1 MPSKPPSAT
10 YPSNLLSLITSS
22 TYPVT
27 PTLEELEALRV
38 ALQQQVSSNAIR
50 LAENDPAERER
61 LKKER
66 KERKRKEREREE
78 NEERER
84 AALEANERAGQRLEA
99 IERAR
104 TGSASVALG
113 TPGKQGS
120 PAGVRIKRDRTS
132 SECSALAR
140 QTTSY
145 RPDPHCRGLRFALG
159 PPMPA

>member
-1 MPSKPPSAT
+1 
-10 YPSNLLSLITSS
+10 
-22 TYPVT
+22 
-27 PTLEELEALRV
+27 
-38 ALQQQVSSNAIR
+38 VSSNAIR

-120 PAGVRIKRDRTS
+120 PAGVRIKRERTS

>member
-22 TYPVT
+22 AYPVT
-27 PTLEELEALRV
+27 PTLEDLEALRV

-120 PAGVRIKRDRTS
+120 PAGVRIKRERTS
-132 SECSALAR
+132 SECAHTTNNTPPSPTPLPRSAVCAR
-140 QTTSY
+140 SS
-145 RPDPHCRGLRFALG
+145 HACFA
-159 PPMPA
+159 